1 MLYDGGQMQW
11 RCGKVRDEG
20 AIMAVW
26 HAPATRAA
34 TQRSGAVVALAVVA
48 VVAAAALVVLPAKI
62 VLGVIAVTALIAGVA
77 AAPVLG
83 LYVLPACVAF
93 GSLATISVKGLHA
106 GPTDLVVAAIAVS
119 IAARSLSGMRG
130 SGYGLA
136 DLAARVRAACR
147 ANALTTLVLACLL
160 AYVASIALSG
170 LTAIDRTAVA
180 KELIKWSEVTVVVL
194 AGRLLLRSPGEVRAV
209 VWAAISVGVLE
220 ALLGF
225 VQWIYPVT
233 GPGAPADGLRSF
245 GTFAQ
250 PNPYAGYLNLALPI
264 ALAIVALGRGARER
278 WIAAGASMLML
289 AALAL
294 ADSRGA
300 LLGIGA
306 AIAVIAIVG
315 LRAEKPAALALGIG
329 LPALALAWVTGLVP
343 PALQARL
350 LHPLRLDDL
359 SMHGPLT
366 AANFSTMERLAHW
379 IAGLRMFR
387 AHPVLGVGA
396 GNYDAAYPQFTVD
409 PVVWHESLGHAHNYY
424 INAAAETGTVGLA
437 AYLALVVAT
446 LVLGWV
452 AVRRSR
458 AGADGTHAA
467 SRLYAYAVGILAVLV
482 GFAVHNATDNLYV
495 HAIELQFALEI
506 ACLLAIAHL
515 AMRPRA
521 AQPPA

>member
-1 MLYDGGQMQW
+1 
-11 RCGKVRDEG
+11 
-20 AIMAVW
+20 MAVW
-26 HAPATRAA
+26 RAPAAWGTA
-34 TQRSGAVVALAVVA
+34 QRNWAVVALAGAA
-48 VVAAAALVVLPAKI
+48 VVAAAALVVLPTKL
-62 VLGVIAVTALIAGVA
+62 VLGVIAVTVLIAGVA
-77 AAPVLG
+77 TAPVLG

-119 IAARSLSGMRG
+119 IAARSLSGMRR
-130 SGYGLA
+130 SEYHPA
-136 DLAARVRAACR
+136 DLAAGMRAACR
-147 ANALTTLVLACLL
+147 ANALTTLALACLL
-160 AYVASIALSG
+160 AYVTSIALSG
-170 LTAIDRTAVA
+170 LMAIDRAAVA
-180 KELIKWSEVTVVVL
+180 KELIKWSEVTVVVV
-194 AGRLLLRSPGEVRAV
+194 AGRLLLRSPREVRAV

-225 VQWIYPVT
+225 IQWIYPLT

-264 ALAIVALGRGARER
+264 ALAIAALGRGARER
-278 WIAAGASMLML
+278 WIAAGASLLML

-294 ADSRGA
+294 ADSRGG

-306 AIAVIAIVG
+306 AIAVIVIVG
-315 LRAEKPAALALGIG
+315 LRVEKPAALALGIG

-343 PALQARL
+343 SALQARL
-350 LHPLRLDDL
+350 LHTLRLDDL
-359 SMHGPLT
+359 SVHGKVT

-379 IAGLRMFR
+379 IAGLRMFQ

-409 PVVWHESLGHAHNYY
+409 PIVWREGLGHAHNYY
-424 INAAAETGTVGLA
+424 INAAAETGIGGLV

-446 LVLGWV
+446 LVIGWV
-452 AVRRSR
+452 AVRRSCG
-458 AGADGTHAA
+458 GADGTRGA
-467 SRLYAYAVGILAVLV
+467 SRLYSYAVGILAVLV
-482 GFAVHNATDNLYV
+482 GFAVHNTTDNLYV

-506 ACLLAIAHL
+506 ACSLAIAQL
-515 AMRPRA
+515 AMHPRA